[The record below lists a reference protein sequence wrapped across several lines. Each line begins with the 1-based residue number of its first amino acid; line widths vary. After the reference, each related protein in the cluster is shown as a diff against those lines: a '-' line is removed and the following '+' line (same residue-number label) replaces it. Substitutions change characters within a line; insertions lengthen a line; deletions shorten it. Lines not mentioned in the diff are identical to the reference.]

1 MSFSAQLIY
10 LVSWIL
16 GLPLKN
22 IVPSTDL
29 KADLNL
35 DGYDFDLLIFR
46 LEGYYHCEC
55 TNEEIDKIETVKDLI
70 ELFHSKSSLQ
80 QTKSGMQPAAR

>member
-29 KADLNL
+29 RTDLNL

-46 LEGYYHCEC
+46 LEGYFHCEC
-55 TNEEIDKIETVKDLI
+55 TSEEIDRIETVKDLI
-70 ELFHSKSSLQ
+70 ELFHAKSGLY
-80 QTKSGMQPAAR
+80 QTNSGMQPAAQ